1 MNTNTPKKA
10 LAEMDLSFGNGTDPY
25 TVTIAKLPDSV
36 RFALMQRT
44 FSHIMGNEAAAAEGR
59 FKAAKDEAGN
69 AKYNANEVAV
79 MVHDWRVAKI
89 ADMVDGTFGLRA
101 VGPRLTSDE
110 KIMREFARD
119 AIIGA
124 AERAKRTL
132 PKASDKEAW
141 EGLVDQFLAKPA
153 LRAQAEAEVTRRNA
167 ATNADVDLSELLGDV
182 QAA

>member
-1 MNTNTPKKA
+1 MTNTIKKA
-10 LAEMDLSFGNGTDPY
+10 LAEMDLSFGNGSDPY
-25 TVTIAKLPDSV
+25 AVTIAKLPDSV

-59 FKAAKDEAGN
+59 FKAAKDEAGD

-89 ADMVDGTFGLRA
+89 ADMIYGTFGLRV

-110 KIMREFARD
+110 KIMRDFARD
-119 AIIGA
+119 AIVVGA
-124 AERAKRTL
+124 AKAKRTL
-132 PKASDKEAW
+132 PKASDREAW
-141 EGLVDQFLAKPA
+141 EGLIDQFLAKPS

-167 ATNADVDLSELLGDV
+167 AANADVDLGDLLGDV
-182 QAA
+182 EAAA